1 MQRTVGEIYN
11 AIYILSARTS
21 WEKGVI
27 RYADELLKAYLDSK
41 GLNLKDIHVR
51 IGKISEADLLRGAE
65 SWQQYSAMG
74 RALIWDRDICLRL
87 GTKYQIQKTERGQK
101 QPSWGG
107 TWAELQAKALGEAAQ
122 IVVAAVNWRADG

>member
-11 AIYILSARTS
+11 AIHTISARTC

-41 GLNLKDIHVR
+41 GLSLKDIHVR
-51 IGKISEADLLRGAE
+51 IGKISEPDLLRGAE

-101 QPSWGG
+101 QPTRGG

>member
-1 MQRTVGEIYN
+1 MQRTIGEIWDVLN
-11 AIYILSARTS
+11 TASRRTA
-21 WEKGVI
+21 WERGVL
-27 RYADELLKAYLDSK
+27 RYACDLFGAYVD
-41 GLNLKDIHVR
+41 GLGIHDLHIR

-101 QPSWGG
+101 QPTRGG

>member
-1 MQRTVGEIYN
+1 MQRTIGEIWDVLN
-11 AIYILSARTS
+11 TASRRTA
-21 WEKGVI
+21 WERGVL
-27 RYADELLKAYLDSK
+27 RYACDLFGAYVD
-41 GLNLKDIHVR
+41 GLGIHDLHVR

-101 QPSWGG
+101 QPSRGG

>member
-1 MQRTVGEIYN
+1 MQRTIGEIWDVLN
-11 AIYILSARTS
+11 TASRRTA
-21 WEKGVI
+21 WERGVL
-27 RYADELLKAYLDSK
+27 RYAYDLFGAYVDSL
-41 GLNLKDIHVR
+41 GIHDLQVR

-101 QPSWGG
+101 QPARGD

-122 IVVAAVNWRADG
+122 IVIAAVNWRAER

>member
-1 MQRTVGEIYN
+1 MQRTIGEIWDVLN
-11 AIYILSARTS
+11 TASRRTA
-21 WEKGVI
+21 WERGVL
-27 RYADELLKAYLDSK
+27 RYAYDLFGAYVDSL
-41 GLNLKDIHVR
+41 GIHDLQVR

-101 QPSWGG
+101 QPARGG

-122 IVVAAVNWRADG
+122 IVIAAVNWRAER